1 MKLVTLLETSAKT
14 KIIHCVLEFNQ
25 WLEPYIEFNTEER
38 IEAEQ
43 IHDKDEKVLYKSMN
57 NAMHGT
63 TMENAR
69 NRIDVKL
76 VNNEK
81 YYIKTYIKTNLYV
94 VQNI

>member
-1 MKLVTLLETSAKT
+1 
-14 KIIHCVLEFNQ
+14 
-25 WLEPYIEFNTEER
+25 
-38 IEAEQ
+38 
-43 IHDKDEKVLYKSMN
+43 MN
-57 NAMHGT
+57 NAIHGT

-81 YYIKTYIKTNLYV
+81 YYLKTYIKTKLYV